1 VIWIGIAGFSV
12 VLAAALLM
20 LGLSFLRRKTPA
32 AFRPI
37 LAFARLRQ
45 AVGSVVEDG
54 SRLHVSLGRAG
65 LTTPQSAAELA
76 GIGMLRRL
84 ADLTSAS
91 DKPPV
96 ATSGDSTI
104 AILSQDTLQSSAE
117 TATPGA
123 AFDITNGRLAGLTP
137 FSYAAGTLPVMND
150 ENVSATVLMGNF
162 GVESALLTDAA
173 ERKNMYVLAASDN
186 LPAQAVMY
194 ATAQDVLLGEEIF
207 AVDAYNNGKPIHSA
221 SLTTQD
227 ILRWGII
234 IAMLI
239 GAVLKMA
246 GVL

>member
-1 VIWIGIAGFSV
+1 VIWIGIAGFAL
-12 VLAAALLM
+12 VLLTAGLM

-32 AFRPI
+32 SFRPI

-54 SRLHVSLGRAG
+54 SRLHVSLGRGG

-91 DKPPV
+91 DQPPV

-104 AILSQDTLQSSAE
+104 AILSQDTLQSSFE
-117 TATPGA
+117 TVTPGA
-123 AFDITNGRLAGLTP
+123 AFDITAGRLAGLTP

-162 GVESALLTDAA
+162 GVEAALLTDAA
-173 ERKNMYVLAASDN
+173 ERKDMYVLAASDN

-207 AVDAYNNGKPIHSA
+207 SADAYNNGKPIHSA
-221 SLTTQD
+221 SLATQD
-227 ILRWGII
+227 ILRWLII
-234 IAMLI
+234 IAMLA

>member
-1 VIWIGIAGFSV
+1 VIWIGIAGFAL
-12 VLAAALLM
+12 VLLTAGLM
-20 LGLSFLRRKTPA
+20 LGLSFLRRKAPA
-32 AFRPI
+32 SFRPI

-54 SRLHVSLGRAG
+54 SRLHVSLGRGG

-91 DKPPV
+91 DQPPV

-104 AILSQDTLQSSAE
+104 AILSQDTLKSSVEAV
-117 TATPGA
+117 TPGA
-123 AFDITNGRLAGLTP
+123 VFDITTGRLAGLTP

-150 ENVSATVLMGNF
+150 EHVSATVLMGNF
-162 GVESALLTDAA
+162 GVEAALLTDAA
-173 ERKNMYVLAASDN
+173 ERKSMYVLAASDN

-207 AVDAYNNGKPIHSA
+207 SVDAYNNGKPIHSA

-227 ILRWGII
+227 ILRWVII
-234 IAMLI
+234 VVMLA
-239 GAVLKMA
+239 GAALKMA